1 MTAGSEEPNAI
12 IQLHKNSSRTEPN
25 VRATEVEI
33 YEGTIKGAY
42 SVTNLPLLPGNW
54 KVDDLEKSGSINSGN
69 FYVYVTMIP
78 AGADDATRRYNDIIF
93 YAILGSKSEETS
105 YRKTFYGCEG
115 GFYSLEGSIIK
126 IDSRGS
132 GNFEEYCNAH
142 QTEFQ
147 SFNYF
152 FTDCSDVCVEVGI
165 NLDTNNYK
173 NDRKSFEEITEL
185 LSENVRK
192 IVRSGNG
199 SLDFLDDYRIN

>member
-1 MTAGSEEPNAI
+1 MKTLIRTFFAGLLVTFVTFSA
-12 IQLHKNSSRTEPN
+12 NSAELN
-25 VRATEVEI
+25 EVEI

-69 FYVYVTMIP
+69 FYVYATMIP
-78 AGADDATRRYNDIIF
+78 AEADDATRRYNDIIF

-115 GFYSLEGSIIK
+115 GFYSLEGSIVK

-132 GNFEEYCNAH
+132 GNFEEYCNVH

-147 SFNYF
+147 TFNYF

-173 NDRKSFEEITEL
+173 TDRKSFEEITEL

-199 SLDFLDDYRIN
+199 SLDFLNDYRKN

>member
-1 MTAGSEEPNAI
+1 MKTLIRTFFAGLLVTFITFSA
-12 IQLHKNSSRTEPN
+12 NSSELN
-25 VRATEVEI
+25 EVEI

-69 FYVYVTMIP
+69 FYIYATMIP
-78 AGADDATRRYNDIIF
+78 ATADDATRRYNDIIF

-132 GNFEEYCNAH
+132 GNFEEYCNVH

-147 SFNYF
+147 TFNYF

-173 NDRKSFEEITEL
+173 NDRKSFDEITEL
-185 LSENVRK
+185 LSENVRN

-199 SLDFLDDYRIN
+199 SLDFLADYKIN

>member
-1 MTAGSEEPNAI
+1 MKTLISSFFAGLFAAFITFSA
-12 IQLHKNSSRTEPN
+12 NSAELN
-25 VRATEVEI
+25 EIEI
-33 YEGTIKGAY
+33 YEGKIKGAY

-69 FYVYVTMIP
+69 FYVYATMIP
-78 AGADDATRRYNDIIF
+78 AAADDATRRYNDIIF

-126 IDSRGS
+126 IESRGS
-132 GNFEEYCNAH
+132 GNFEEYCNVH

-165 NLDTNNYK
+165 NLDTNKYK
-173 NDRKSFEEITEL
+173 TDRKSFEEITEL

-199 SLDFLDDYRIN
+199 SLDFLNDYRTN

>member
-1 MTAGSEEPNAI
+1 MKTLIRSFFAGLLVTFITFSA
-12 IQLHKNSSRTEPN
+12 NSAELN
-25 VRATEVEI
+25 EVEI

-54 KVDDLEKSGSINSGN
+54 KVDELEKSGSINSGN
-69 FYVYVTMIP
+69 FYVYATMIP
-78 AGADDATRRYNDIIF
+78 STADDATRRYNDIIF

-115 GFYSLEGSIIK
+115 GFYSLEGSIVK

-132 GNFEEYCNAH
+132 GNFEEYCNVH

-147 SFNYF
+147 TFNYF

-173 NDRKSFEEITEL
+173 DDRKSFEEITEL

-199 SLDFLDDYRIN
+199 SLDFLSDYRKN

>member
-1 MTAGSEEPNAI
+1 MKTLIRTFFASLLAMFI
-12 IQLHKNSSRTEPN
+12 TFSASSAELN
-25 VRATEVEI
+25 EVEI

-69 FYVYVTMIP
+69 FYVYATMIP
-78 AGADDATRRYNDIIF
+78 AEADDATRRYNDIIF

-132 GNFEEYCNAH
+132 GNFEEYCNVH

-147 SFNYF
+147 TFNYF

-173 NDRKSFEEITEL
+173 DDRKSFEEITEL

-199 SLDFLDDYRIN
+199 SLDFLSDYRKN

>member
-1 MTAGSEEPNAI
+1 MKTLIKTLFAGLLTTFITFSA
-12 IQLHKNSSRTEPN
+12 SSAELN
-25 VRATEVEI
+25 EVEI

-69 FYVYVTMIP
+69 FYVYATMIP
-78 AGADDATRRYNDIIF
+78 ATADDATRRYNDIIF

-132 GNFEEYCNAH
+132 GNFEEYCNVH

-147 SFNYF
+147 TFNYF

-185 LSENVRK
+185 LSENVRN

-199 SLDFLDDYRIN
+199 SLDFLADYKIN

>member
-1 MTAGSEEPNAI
+1 MKTLIKTFFAGLLTTFITFSA
-12 IQLHKNSSRTEPN
+12 SSAELN
-25 VRATEVEI
+25 EVEI

-69 FYVYVTMIP
+69 FYVYATMIP
-78 AGADDATRRYNDIIF
+78 ATANDATRRYNDIIF

-132 GNFEEYCNAH
+132 GNFEEYCNVH

-147 SFNYF
+147 TFNYF

-185 LSENVRK
+185 LSENVRN

-199 SLDFLDDYRIN
+199 SLDFFADYKIN